1 MANPGVSRERIAS
14 TATEDV
20 DPAEHR
26 AMSRTLLAAIEMA
39 EAAGN
44 EADARAIIGDALE
57 RLYEERMAAI
67 SESYFG
73 DHWTA
78 ENAFSIWARLTDDK
92 RAWGYGGEQ
101 EIAPL
106 RWLVGV
112 SDCWFDGQR
121 MVPLD
126 EWRACYEQWAAQ
138 QEALVRRMT
147 PGALGPGLLPPS
159 MLPD

>member
-1 MANPGVSRERIAS
+1 VVNLGVSRERVAS
-14 TATEDV
+14 TPAEDV
-20 DPAEHR
+20 PADEHSALTR
-26 AMSRTLLAAIEMA
+26 VLVAAIEMS

-44 EADARAIIGDALE
+44 ADDARAIVDDALE
-57 RLYEERMAAI
+57 RLFEERMAAI

-78 ENAFSIWARLTDDK
+78 ENAFSLWARLTDDR

-106 RWLVGV
+106 RWLVAV
-112 SDCWFDGQR
+112 AQCWFDGQR
-121 MVPLD
+121 LVPLS
-126 EWRACYEQWAAQ
+126 EWCACYEQWAGE

-147 PGALGPGLLPPS
+147 PGALEPGLFPPS
-159 MLPD
+159 RLDG

>member
-14 TATEDV
+14 TPADDV
-20 DPAEHR
+20 PRAEHQ
-26 AMSRTLLAAIEMA
+26 ALSRTLLAAIEMT
-39 EAAGN
+39 EAAGSA
-44 EADARAIIGDALE
+44 ESARAIIDDVLE

-112 SDCWFDGQR
+112 SHCWFDGQR

-126 EWRACYEQWAAQ
+126 EWAACYEQWAAQ
-138 QEALVRRMT
+138 QESLVRRMT

-159 MLPD
+159 ILPD

>member
-14 TATEDV
+14 TPADDV
-20 DPAEHR
+20 PRAEHQ
-26 AMSRTLLAAIEMA
+26 ALSRTLLAAIEMT
-39 EAAGN
+39 EAAGSA
-44 EADARAIIGDALE
+44 ESARAIIDDVLE

-106 RWLVGV
+106 RWLLDV
-112 SDCWFDGQR
+112 SQCWFDGQR

-126 EWRACYEQWAAQ
+126 EWSACYEAWAGQ

-147 PGALGPGLLPPS
+147 PGALSPGLLPPS
-159 MLPD
+159 VLPD